1 MIILTQWLM
10 PWASGNNNMEK
21 MINQLVGSIKENMA
35 RATPSQ
41 KAKFASLLERVMASE
56 SAQPQEY
63 TPEMLAQ
70 QQQYLEKLLP
80 SVRKLS
86 KESAYELHDMEMKL
100 RMLVPDGSFNK
111 QGRVYDVVESI
122 EEAIG
127 AIDVL
132 QSRMIEMENSLV
144 KSIQRIGW
152 DIADLEDERKFAED
166 VESQH
171 MSDLDP
177 GPRNT
182 KVYLQGYK
190 CYQNKKPM
198 VNPYQVGT
206 AEHRDWADGYH
217 QSVVD
222 RHQNIS
228 Q

>member
-1 MIILTQWLM
+1 
-10 PWASGNNNMEK
+10 
-21 MINQLVGSIKENMA
+21 MINQLVSSIRENMA
-35 RATPSQ
+35 RATPAQ
-41 KAKFASLLERVMASE
+41 KVKFASLLERVMTSE
-56 SAQPQEY
+56 SAQPQAY

-80 SVRKLS
+80 AVKKLS
-86 KESAYELHDMEMKL
+86 KESGYELHDMEMKL

-111 QGRVYDVVESI
+111 QGRVYDVVEAI
-122 EEAIG
+122 EQTIEAI
-127 AIDVL
+127 DLL

-152 DIADLEDERKFAED
+152 DIADLEDERRFSED
-166 VESQH
+166 LESKH
-171 MSDLDP
+171 MTELDP

-190 CYQNKKPM
+190 CYQNKQPM
-198 VNPYQVGT
+198 INPHKVGT
-206 AEHRDWADGYH
+206 PEHRDWADGYH

-222 RHQNIS
+222 RHENTS